1 MASAFLP
8 QPTPYAALLRWRLE
22 LRGLRDAA
30 QYRAGHLSEAL
41 KKIPVGSPLHRGLSA
56 ESYEADCKL
65 AALNN
70 ELSEVRRQL
79 RILEKKSG
87 TKEASLDPY
96 VKVPET
102 LESPGPE
109 SVAEPVPETV
119 PEPAPEPVVAVQP
132 EPVVAAKP
140 EPPPLP
146 DYVVRGA
153 LEPQRDRSTA
163 DWLEALRERARKQ
176 P

>member
-1 MASAFLP
+1 MR
-8 QPTPYAALLRWRLE
+8 LRAVSETCRE
-22 LRGLRDAA
+22 PGAEGRG
-30 QYRAGHLSEAL
+30 S
-41 KKIPVGSPLHRGLSA
+41 S
-56 ESYEADCKL
+56 
-65 AALNN
+65 
-70 ELSEVRRQL
+70 
-79 RILEKKSG
+79 
-87 TKEASLDPY
+87 
-96 VKVPET
+96 T
-102 LESPGPE
+102 LEVEERP
-109 SVAEPVPETV
+109 
-119 PEPAPEPVVAVQP
+119 PEPAP

>member
-1 MASAFLP
+1 MASASPP

-41 KKIPVGSPLHRGLSA
+41 KKIPVESPLHRGLSA
-56 ESYEADCKL
+56 EAYEADCKL
-65 AALNN
+65 AVLNN

-79 RILEKKSG
+79 RILEKNSG
-87 TKEASLDPY
+87 AKEAPLDPY
-96 VKVPET
+96 VNLPERV
-102 LESPGPE
+102 SSPE
-109 SVAEPVPETV
+109 SEVV
-119 PEPAPEPVVAVQP
+119 PEPAAPPVVDTAPVP
-132 EPVVAAKP
+132 VSDAKPDPVVAAKP

>member
-41 KKIPVGSPLHRGLSA
+41 KKIPVESPLHRGLSA
-56 ESYEADCKL
+56 EAYEADCKL
-65 AALNN
+65 ASLNS

-102 LESPGPE
+102 VSSPEPE
-109 SVAEPVPETV
+109 PIPETV
-119 PEPAPEPVVAVQP
+119 PEPAPEPVVAAKP

>member
-1 MASAFLP
+1 MASASPL

-41 KKIPVGSPLHRGLSA
+41 KKIPVESPLHRGLSA

-65 AALNN
+65 AALSN

-79 RILEKKSG
+79 RIMEKKSG
-87 TKEASLDPY
+87 LGEAPPDPH
-96 VKVPET
+96 VKVPERVS
-102 LESPGPE
+102 SPE
-109 SVAEPVPETV
+109 REPVSEPV
-119 PEPAPEPVVAVQP
+119 PEPAPEPVVAAKP
-132 EPVVAAKP
+132 EPVVAATP
-140 EPPPLP
+140 QPPPLP

-163 DWLEALRERARKQ
+163 EWLEALRARARKE

>member
-1 MASAFLP
+1 MASAQPL

-22 LRGLRDAA
+22 LRELRDAA
-30 QYRAGHLSEAL
+30 QYKANHLGEAL
-41 KKIPVGSPLHRGLSA
+41 KKIPAESPLHRGLSA

-65 AALNN
+65 AALKG

-79 RILEKKSG
+79 RSLEKKS
-87 TKEASLDPY
+87 EPVQEPSDPP

-102 LESPGPE
+102 VVAPE
-109 SVAEPVPETV
+109 PEAAC
-119 PEPAPEPVVAVQP
+119 EPAPQPVV
-132 EPVVAAKP
+132 EAKP